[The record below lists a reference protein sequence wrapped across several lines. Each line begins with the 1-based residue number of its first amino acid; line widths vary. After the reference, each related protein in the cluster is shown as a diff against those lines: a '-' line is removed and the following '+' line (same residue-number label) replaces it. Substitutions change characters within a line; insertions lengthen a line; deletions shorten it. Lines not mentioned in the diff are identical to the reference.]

1 LYNETRGEVL
11 GLIAARVVRLITICV
26 LDAWESV
33 RHHHIVNLQPVVG
46 NKVVL
51 LYSVHFGD
59 ECQDASGQARL
70 VSE

>member
-11 GLIAARVVRLITICV
+11 GLIAAWVVPLITVCV
-26 LDAWESV
+26 LDASESV

-51 LYSVHFGD
+51 LYSVHSGD

-70 VSE
+70 VQE